1 MRSLLRSAL
10 WSSHT
15 YTSNW
20 CAFPGRFIPS
30 SSLKKSRALAFFT
43 RRHGFNKQTPSLFVQ
58 DTIKSSLL
66 NLILEII
73 LYLIIQLILRHI
85 THRTLFILWSVL
97 VLFSIVL
104 NLLYPRFLLPL
115 FNRLTPL
122 PPSSLSEQI
131 QNLASR
137 VGFRVNRVQ
146 LIDSSRR
153 TGHSNA
159 AAYGLFGV
167 NGILIADTLLTQL
180 SEREILA
187 VLGHELGHWRFAHTY
202 RMLAV
207 NSLVMLAM
215 IESFSLFAHNQAVFA
230 SFGFADMPTLM
241 GFVLFMEC
249 IWSAVE
255 EICDSVVNVVSRR
268 QEDQAD
274 AFATELGYGKE
285 LKTALVKLNV
295 ENASTLKVH
304 WLVSMLRNSHPSLLE
319 RCKHISEVEKKK
331 KIDFVF
337 CSIRKWNKVVWKR
350 YLM

>member
-1 MRSLLRSAL
+1 M
-10 WSSHT
+10 
-15 YTSNW
+15 
-20 CAFPGRFIPS
+20 
-30 SSLKKSRALAFFT
+30 
-43 RRHGFNKQTPSLFVQ
+43 
-58 DTIKSSLL
+58 
-66 NLILEII
+66 
-73 LYLIIQLILRHI
+73 
-85 THRTLFILWSVL
+85 
-97 VLFSIVL
+97 

-131 QNLASR
+131 QDLATR

-187 VLGHELGHWRFAHTY
+187 VLAHELGHWRFAHTY

-215 IESFSLFAHNQAVFA
+215 IESFSLFANNQAVFA

-241 GFVLFMEC
+241 GFVLFMEV
-249 IWSAVE
+249 WDHFASLF
-255 EICDSVVNVVSRR
+255 VVHLERSRR
-268 QEDQAD
+268 D
-274 AFATELGYGKE
+274 
-285 LKTALVKLNV
+285 
-295 ENASTLKVH
+295 
-304 WLVSMLRNSHPSLLE
+304 LR
-319 RCKHISEVEKKK
+319 
-331 KIDFVF
+331 
-337 CSIRKWNKVVWKR
+337 
-350 YLM
+350 